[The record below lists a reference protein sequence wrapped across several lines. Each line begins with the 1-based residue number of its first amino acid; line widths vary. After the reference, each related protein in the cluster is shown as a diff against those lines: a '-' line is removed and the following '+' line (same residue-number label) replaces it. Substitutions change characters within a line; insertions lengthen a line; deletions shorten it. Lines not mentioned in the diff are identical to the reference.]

1 MSKVNI
7 IIPVYNSEKYLKRC
21 LDSITNQTFKDFEVI
36 AINDGSTD
44 SSLNILNEYKNILNI
59 KIINQKNMGVAKA
72 REIGI
77 KNSTSPYITFIDS
90 DDYIDNDY
98 LKKLVYTLESTNTN
112 ICCSRF
118 SMHFNIPLINKI
130 PFNAKKIKLQ
140 KVNLYNNKSF
150 LIKINV
156 VTTGKLYKKDYILKN
171 NKLFVANE
179 DLSINYLMFA
189 KANDISF
196 VNNTRYHYVP
206 NSFGLVITKISGYE
220 YEKIINT
227 MYPLSHMKDSF
238 KNNNLFEHYYQEI
251 ECLFI
256 RNLFQRIEYIS
267 KNIKNTAK
275 KEKLISCIIS
285 YLNINFPNWKN
296 NIYYKRNF
304 IDLEIPDMINC
315 INIKSLLN
323 NLNLLNFNSNEE
335 QILLEYKKYSRT

>member
-1 MSKVNI
+1 MSKVSI
-7 IIPVYNSEKYLKRC
+7 IIPVYNSEKYLRHC
-21 LDSITNQTFKDFEVI
+21 LDSITNQSFKDFEVI

-59 KIINQKNMGVAKA
+59 KILNQKNMGVAKA

-98 LKKLVYTLESTNTN
+98 LEKLVYTLECTNTN

-118 SMHFNIPLINKI
+118 SIHFNIPLINKI

-150 LIKINV
+150 LIKMNV

-171 NKLFVANE
+171 DKLFIANE

-206 NSFGLVITKISGYE
+206 NNFGLVSTKLNGYK
-220 YEKIINT
+220 YDKIINT
-227 MYPLSHMKDSF
+227 IYPLSHMKDSF

-256 RNLFQRIEYIS
+256 RNLFQRIVYIS
-267 KNIKNTAK
+267 KAIKNKEK
-275 KEKLISCIIS
+275 KEKLISCLIS

-296 NIYYKRNF
+296 NIYYRRNLK
-304 IDLEIPDMINC
+304 DLEIPDMINC
-315 INIKSLLN
+315 IKVKSLLN

-335 QILLEYKKYSRT
+335 QILLQYKKYSRI